1 MEMAGTPTTPDH
13 ILEGKSLVP
22 LLYGNLEDSWRDA
35 VFCEMDYSI
44 RHARNTLSKPVD
56 KCRAYM
62 VRDKR
67 WKYAYFNGF
76 DPQLFDLEKDPKELN
91 DLGNDPKYKEIRE
104 DMFRKLF
111 EWMSQRQIR
120 KTLSKD
126 EIASRTG
133 SSKKRG
139 YLFGVW

>member
-1 MEMAGTPTTPDH
+1 
-13 ILEGKSLVP
+13 
-22 LLYGNLEDSWRDA
+22 
-35 VFCEMDYSI
+35 
-44 RHARNTLSKPVD
+44 
-56 KCRAYM
+56 M

-67 WKYAYFNGF
+67 WKYVYFNGF
-76 DPQLFDLEKDPKELN
+76 DPQLFDLEKDPKELH

-111 EWMSQRQIR
+111 EWMSQRHIR